1 MGSVQC
7 ILHFTHC
14 PGLSTIDGSVIAGM
28 FLGAVFVG
36 THMATTHGVTLA
48 MMSSYIPTTQVAGI
62 GRISGTAWSFT
73 DFIFGEPCHSQTC
86 AS

>member
-1 MGSVQC
+1 MS
-7 ILHFTHC
+7 HSTA
-14 PGLSTIDGSVIAGM
+14 GLCVVYGFVFAGM

-73 DFIFGEPCHSQTC
+73 DFIFGEPHHCQACMS
-86 AS
+86 